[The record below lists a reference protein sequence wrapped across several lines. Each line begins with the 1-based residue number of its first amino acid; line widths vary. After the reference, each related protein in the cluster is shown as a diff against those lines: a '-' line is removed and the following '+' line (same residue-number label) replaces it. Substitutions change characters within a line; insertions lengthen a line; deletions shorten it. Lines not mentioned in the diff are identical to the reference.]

1 MGETRAHMRIEGSAL
16 QALCCQLCSN
26 EDFTTVSWE
35 AGDIEFRM
43 ASMYLAHEEPVPPQ
57 LLVDLITDSE
67 TSKSRL
73 ILGGDV
79 NAHHSVWGSSDINER
94 GKSTETALNSLVT
107 SIESSFE
114 VKDYS
119 LAAFLDIEGAF
130 NNILPKVIT
139 NTLSDLRISG
149 TFVNFIE
156 QLLTSRFRAK
166 FDEMGLMESQIY
178 NVDETGLFYRC
189 LPDKTY
195 VSLFEKTAPGYKIQ
209 KERISV
215 LLGVNAD
222 GSHKLMPLVIGKAK
236 NPRSFQGFNNPLHYN
251 FSKNAW
257 MTSRIFHDWFLKIF
271 IHEVIRFSQANNLP
285 PKAILLIDNCS
296 AHAPIEKLQ
305 SDDGN
310 IIAFFF
316 PPNVT
321 ATLQPMDQ
329 NPIKL
334 TKLNYRSM
342 LLSQLIAE
350 GGDLKVRLK
359 SFSIRNAIMLLK
371 QAWYDVPERVIKK
384 SWSKLNN
391 WDSDQ
396 YESDDDDVPLA
407 QLLQKDQ
414 DCNGALQAAQALL
427 TEIEPTN
434 NISIPEIEIW
444 NNDVLDDDPA
454 HDLNSDDE
462 SSGSSEFDDR
472 EVLPVFSTSTA
483 IESVNNLIKWC
494 TYSESFSAKHTS
506 NLLALRN
513 EIVIAETN
521 KRKKQTAITD
531 YMPAN

>member
-1 MGETRAHMRIEGSAL
+1 M
-16 QALCCQLCSN
+16 
-26 EDFTTVSWE
+26 
-35 AGDIEFRM
+35 
-43 ASMYLAHEEPVPPQ
+43 
-57 LLVDLITDSE
+57 
-67 TSKSRL
+67 
-73 ILGGDV
+73 
-79 NAHHSVWGSSDINER
+79 
-94 GKSTETALNSLVT
+94 
-107 SIESSFE
+107 
-114 VKDYS
+114 
-119 LAAFLDIEGAF
+119 
-130 NNILPKVIT
+130 
-139 NTLSDLRISG
+139 
-149 TFVNFIE
+149 
-156 QLLTSRFRAK
+156 
-166 FDEMGLMESQIY
+166 
-178 NVDETGLFYRC
+178 
-189 LPDKTY
+189 
-195 VSLFEKTAPGYKIQ
+195 
-209 KERISV
+209 
-215 LLGVNAD
+215 
-222 GSHKLMPLVIGKAK
+222 
-236 NPRSFQGFNNPLHYN
+236 
-251 FSKNAW
+251 
-257 MTSRIFHDWFLKIF
+257 
-271 IHEVIRFSQANNLP
+271 IRFSQENNLP

-321 ATLQPMDQ
+321 ATLQPMYQ

-371 QAWYDVPERVIKK
+371 QAWDDVPERVIKN

-434 NISIPEIEIW
+434 NISTADIEIW

-472 EVLPVFSTSTA
+472 EVLPVVSTSTA

-531 YMPAN
+531 YMSAN

>member
-1 MGETRAHMRIEGSAL
+1 MTASLQDAICGE
-16 QALCCQLCSN
+16 
-26 EDFTTVSWE
+26 
-35 AGDIEFRM
+35 
-43 ASMYLAHEEPVPPQ
+43 
-57 LLVDLITDSE
+57 
-67 TSKSRL
+67 
-73 ILGGDV
+73 IL
-79 NAHHSVWGSSDINER
+79 SSDVA
-94 GKSTETALNSLVT
+94 SVT
-107 SIESSFE
+107 
-114 VKDYS
+114 
-119 LAAFLDIEGAF
+119 
-130 NNILPKVIT
+130 P
-139 NTLSDLRISG
+139 
-149 TFVNFIE
+149 FIHR
-156 QLLTSRFRAK
+156 LRAK
-166 FDEMGLMESQIY
+166 VDEMGLMESQIY

-236 NPRSFQGFNNPLHYN
+236 KPRSFQGFNNPLHYN

-257 MTSRIFHDWFLKIF
+257 MTSRIFHDWFHKIF
-271 IHEVIRFSQANNLP
+271 IHEVIRFSQENNLP

-472 EVLPVFSTSTA
+472 EVLPVVSTSTA

>member
-1 MGETRAHMRIEGSAL
+1 MPNKR
-16 QALCCQLCSN
+16 
-26 EDFTTVSWE
+26 
-35 AGDIEFRM
+35 
-43 ASMYLAHEEPVPPQ
+43 
-57 LLVDLITDSE
+57 
-67 TSKSRL
+67 K
-73 ILGGDV
+73 
-79 NAHHSVWGSSDINER
+79 
-94 GKSTETALNSLVT
+94 K
-107 SIESSFE
+107 
-114 VKDYS
+114 
-119 LAAFLDIEGAF
+119 
-130 NNILPKVIT
+130 
-139 NTLSDLRISG
+139 NTLSLETKVQILEKLDQGIQGKRLALEFDVAPSAITYIKSMKSSILSAVSNTYHKANKKSLHFAEYPKLECTLTG
-149 TFVNFIE
+149 PILKEKAKQIFKVELKICGEILCSDVASVSPFIH
-156 QLLTSRFRAK
+156 RFRAK
-166 FDEMGLMESQIY
+166 VDEMGLMESQIY

-195 VSLFEKTAPGYKIQ
+195 VSLFENT
-209 KERISV
+209 
-215 LLGVNAD
+215 D

-236 NPRSFQGFNNPLHYN
+236 KPRSFQGFNNPLHYN

-257 MTSRIFHDWFLKIF
+257 MTSRIFHDWFHKIF
-271 IHEVIRFSQANNLP
+271 IHEVIRFSQENNLP

-316 PPNVT
+316 LPNVT

-472 EVLPVFSTSTA
+472 EVLPVVFTSTA
-483 IESVNNLIKWC
+483 IESVNNLIKWY

>member
-1 MGETRAHMRIEGSAL
+1 
-16 QALCCQLCSN
+16 
-26 EDFTTVSWE
+26 
-35 AGDIEFRM
+35 
-43 ASMYLAHEEPVPPQ
+43 
-57 LLVDLITDSE
+57 
-67 TSKSRL
+67 
-73 ILGGDV
+73 
-79 NAHHSVWGSSDINER
+79 
-94 GKSTETALNSLVT
+94 
-107 SIESSFE
+107 
-114 VKDYS
+114 
-119 LAAFLDIEGAF
+119 
-130 NNILPKVIT
+130 
-139 NTLSDLRISG
+139 
-149 TFVNFIE
+149 
-156 QLLTSRFRAK
+156 
-166 FDEMGLMESQIY
+166 
-178 NVDETGLFYRC
+178 
-189 LPDKTY
+189 
-195 VSLFEKTAPGYKIQ
+195 
-209 KERISV
+209 
-215 LLGVNAD
+215 
-222 GSHKLMPLVIGKAK
+222 
-236 NPRSFQGFNNPLHYN
+236 
-251 FSKNAW
+251 
-257 MTSRIFHDWFLKIF
+257 
-271 IHEVIRFSQANNLP
+271 VIRFSQENNLP

-371 QAWYDVPERVIKK
+371 QAWYDVQERVIKK

-472 EVLPVFSTSTA
+472 EVLPVVSTSTA
-483 IESVNNLIKWC
+483 IES
-494 TYSESFSAKHTS
+494 
-506 NLLALRN
+506 
-513 EIVIAETN
+513 
-521 KRKKQTAITD
+521 
-531 YMPAN
+531 